1 MDHKRGCCNISKKR
15 EGGVHLMEIALKG
28 VVLKRSGGISKGGG
42 GGTIQGCVIKG
53 VVIQEVG
60 VSLAW

>member
-1 MDHKRGCCNISKKR
+1 
-15 EGGVHLMEIALKG
+15 MEIALKG
-28 VVLKRSGGISKGGG
+28 VVLKRSGGISKGG